1 MDFFD
6 SNVLVYAAMDQDPRK
21 QKIALFLFAEAVER
35 GTGAI
40 SLQVLREIANCMFKK
55 SGSPFETIRDNV
67 NAFKALPRVP
77 ESEAL
82 LDRGM
87 EIKERYGIQFY
98 DALIV
103 ASAEAAG
110 CDTIYSEDMAD
121 GAKTTDG
128 TNLYG
133 SVRVVDPFKH
143 SPGTHPAVPERP
155 RSRTRRSKK

>member
-21 QKIALFLFAEAVER
+21 QKIALFLFGEAVER

-55 SGSPFETIRDNV
+55 SGSPFQTIRDNV

-121 GAKTTDG
+121 GAV
-128 TNLYG
+128 YG
-133 SVRVVDPFKH
+133 SVHVVDPFKH
-143 SPGTHPAVPERP
+143 CPGKHPSVPATP

>member
-1 MDFFD
+1 MIFLDT
-6 SNVLVYAAMDQDPRK
+6 NVLVYASTEQDARK
-21 QKIALFLFAEAVER
+21 RSIAELLIDESIR
-35 GTGAI
+35 NGNGAI
-40 SLQVLREIANCMFKK
+40 SFQVLREFANVMFKK
-55 SGSPFETIRDNV
+55 FGLAADEVRRTLSIFGD
-67 NAFKALPRVP
+67 LPRVP

-121 GAKTTDG
+121 GAV
-128 TNLYG
+128 YG
-133 SVRVVDPFKH
+133 SVHVVDPFKH
-143 SPGTHPAVPERP
+143 CPGKHPSVPATP

>member
-35 GTGAI
+35 GTGVI

-55 SGSPFETIRDNV
+55 SGSPFETIRNDV

-98 DALIV
+98 DALLV

-110 CDTIYSEDMAD
+110 CDTVYSEDMAD
-121 GAKTTDG
+121 GAV
-128 TNLYG
+128 YG
-133 SVRVVDPFKH
+133 AVHVVDPFKH
-143 SPGTHPAVPERP
+143 CPGKHPSVPAAP

>member
-1 MDFFD
+1 MEFFD

-21 QKIALFLFAEAVER
+21 QKIALFLFAEAVEH

-55 SGSPFETIRDNV
+55 SGSSFETIRNDL

-77 ESEAL
+77 DSEDL

-87 EIKERYGIQFY
+87 EIKERFGIQFY

-121 GAKTTDG
+121 GAV
-128 TNLYG
+128 YG
-133 SVRVVDPFKH
+133 SVHVVDPFKH
-143 SPGTHPAVPERP
+143 SPGRLPVVPGSP

>member
-35 GTGAI
+35 GTGAV

-55 SGSPFETIRDNV
+55 SDSSFETIRNALA
-67 NAFKALPRVP
+67 AFKALPRIP
-77 ESEAL
+77 DSEEL

-87 EIKERYGIQFY
+87 EIKKRCGIQFY

-110 CDTIYSEDMAD
+110 CDTIYSEDMTD
-121 GAKTTDG
+121 GAV
-128 TNLYG
+128 YG
-133 SVRVVDPFKH
+133 SVRVVNPFK
-143 SPGTHPAVPERP
+143 ERP
-155 RSRTRRSKK
+155 GKTPTAPKRTPSRSRKSNP

>member
-21 QKIALFLFAEAVER
+21 QKISLFLFAEAVER
-35 GTGAI
+35 GTGVI

-55 SGSPFETIRDNV
+55 SGSPFETIRNDV

-87 EIKERYGIQFY
+87 EIKERYGIQLY

-121 GAKTTDG
+121 GAV
-128 TNLYG
+128 YG

-143 SPGTHPAVPERP
+143 SPGKHPAVPERP
-155 RSRTRRSKK
+155 RSRTRRKKK

>member
-40 SLQVLREIANCMFKK
+40 SLQVLREIANCLFKK
-55 SGSPFETIRDNV
+55 SGSPFETIRNDV
-67 NAFKALPRVP
+67 DAFKALPRAP

-87 EIKERYGIQFY
+87 EIKARYGIQLY

-110 CDTIYSEDMAD
+110 CDTVYSEDMAD
-121 GAKTTDG
+121 GAV
-128 TNLYG
+128 YG
-133 SVRVVDPFKH
+133 SVHVVDPFKH
-143 SPGTHPAVPERP
+143 APGKHPAVPERP
-155 RSRTRRSKK
+155 RSRTRRSKQ

>member
-1 MDFFD
+1 MIFLDT
-6 SNVLVYAAMDQDPRK
+6 NILVYVSTEQDTRK
-21 QKIALFLFAEAVER
+21 RSISELLIDESIR
-35 GTGAI
+35 NGNGAI
-40 SLQVLREIANCMFKK
+40 SFQVLREFANVMFKK
-55 SGSPFETIRDNV
+55 FGLAADEVRRTLSIFGD
-67 NAFKALPRVP
+67 LPRVP

-87 EIKERYGIQFY
+87 EIKERYGISFY

-110 CDTIYSEDMAD
+110 CDTVYSEDMED
-121 GAKTTDG
+121 GAV
-128 TNLYG
+128 YG

-143 SPGTHPAVPERP
+143 GLGKHPSVPERP

>member
-21 QKIALFLFAEAVER
+21 QKIALFLFAEAVEH

-55 SGSPFETIRDNV
+55 SGSSFETIRNDV
-67 NAFKALPRVP
+67 DAFKALPRAP

-103 ASAEAAG
+103 SSAEKLG
-110 CDTIYSEDMAD
+110 CHEIVTEDLNPNQTYRGMA
-121 GAKTTDG
+121 
-128 TNLYG
+128 
-133 SVRVVDPFKH
+133 VVNPFK
-143 SPGTHPAVPERP
+143 
-155 RSRTRRSKK
+155 

>member
-1 MDFFD
+1 MIFLDT
-6 SNVLVYAAMDQDPRK
+6 NVLVYASTEQDARK
-21 QKIALFLFAEAVER
+21 RSIAELLIDESIR
-35 GTGAI
+35 NGNGAI
-40 SLQVLREIANCMFKK
+40 SFQVLREFANVMFKK
-55 SGSPFETIRDNV
+55 FGLAADEVRRTLSIFGDI
-67 NAFKALPRVP
+67 PRVP

-87 EIKERYGIQFY
+87 EIKERYGIQLY

-121 GAKTTDG
+121 GAVYD
-128 TNLYG
+128 
-133 SVRVVDPFKH
+133 SVHVVDPFMNG
-143 SPGTHPAVPERP
+143 PGKHPAVQESP

>member
-6 SNVLVYAAMDQDPRK
+6 SNVLVYAAIDQDPRK

-40 SLQVLREIANCMFKK
+40 SLQVLREIANCMFRK
-55 SGSPFETIRDNV
+55 SGSPFKTIRDNV

-77 ESEAL
+77 ESEDL

-121 GAKTTDG
+121 GAV
-128 TNLYG
+128 YG

-143 SPGTHPAVPERP
+143 SPGKHPSVPATP

>member
-55 SGSPFETIRDNV
+55 SGSSFETIRNDV
-67 NAFKALPRVP
+67 DAFKALPRVP

-87 EIKERYGIQFY
+87 EIKERYGIPFY

-110 CDTIYSEDMAD
+110 CDTIYSEDLAD
-121 GAKTTDG
+121 GAV
-128 TNLYG
+128 YG

-143 SPGTHPAVPERP
+143 SPGKHPAVPERP